1 MWIKNNIGL
10 TLVELVIIASIIAL
24 VFSITIPSVVRAR
37 QEADESKIEAEL
49 RTAYTGISM
58 YYLEKS
64 KYPKTWN
71 DLELYLPINKYK
83 DKYELN
89 PNL

>member
-1 MWIKNNIGL
+1 MNNKGL
-10 TLVELVIIASIIAL
+10 TIIELVIIVLIIGMLSIMA
-24 VFSITIPSVVRAR
+24 IPSILRAR
-37 QEADESKIEAEL
+37 QEAEDTKIKTEL
-49 RTAYTGISM
+49 RTAYTGISL

-64 KYPKTWN
+64 EYPKTWN
-71 DLELYLPINKYK
+71 DLALYLPINKYI

>member
-1 MWIKNNIGL
+1 MKNKGFTII
-10 TLVELVIIASIIAL
+10 ELMIIVSIIGMVSMIA
-24 VFSITIPSVVRAR
+24 IPNILRAR
-37 QEADESKIEAEL
+37 VEAENTKTKAEL

-58 YYLEKS
+58 YLLEKS
-64 KYPKTWN
+64 KYPKTWE
-71 DLELYLPINKYK
+71 DLKLYLPINKFK